1 MACITWPC
9 QEYNLNDTVMFL
21 AMIRYLLSG
30 ERQQTNRYK
39 EKRVA
44 TEISPIANFHFYVH
58 GNVLNTFSITKPI
71 ADSREHLDYLTKEK
85 LNSCHWDIGIFNR
98 TKNDDKQRSTSS

>member
-1 MACITWPC
+1 
-9 QEYNLNDTVMFL
+9 MFL

-39 EKRVA
+39 GKRVA

-71 ADSREHLDYLTKEK
+71 ADPREHSRLSKK
-85 LNSCHWDIGIFNR
+85 RNSIAAIVI
-98 TKNDDKQRSTSS
+98 